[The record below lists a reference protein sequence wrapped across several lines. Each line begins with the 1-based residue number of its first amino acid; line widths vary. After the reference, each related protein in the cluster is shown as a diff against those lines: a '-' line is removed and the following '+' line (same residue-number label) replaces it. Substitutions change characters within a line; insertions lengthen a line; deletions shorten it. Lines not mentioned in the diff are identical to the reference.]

1 MAKESGLGYA
11 VAVDD
16 SGGTARTISTDISDF
31 TLSLSRG
38 VLNFTGI
45 DASALERGLSH
56 ADASLTFT
64 GNFDDGANLAHD
76 VFKTVPSSDVAR
88 LVTLSH
94 SGQLLDNSNSD
105 GGITCVFSS
114 YDLNRGSD
122 GGLTWS
128 APGVLSDGYVPTW
141 TTP

>member
-1 MAKESGLGYA
+1 MAKESGIGYS
-11 VAVDD
+11 VVVDD
-16 SGGTARTISTDISDF
+16 SGSTARDISNDITDF

-38 VLNFTGI
+38 MQDSTGV
-45 DASALERGLSH
+45 DVSAMERIPLI
-56 ADASLTFT
+56 ADASVTCNGVF
-64 GNFDDGANLAHD
+64 NDASNRAHD

-105 GGITCVFSS
+105 GGITCLFSA
-114 YDLNRGSD
+114 YDLNRAS
-122 GGLTWS
+122 GGALTWS